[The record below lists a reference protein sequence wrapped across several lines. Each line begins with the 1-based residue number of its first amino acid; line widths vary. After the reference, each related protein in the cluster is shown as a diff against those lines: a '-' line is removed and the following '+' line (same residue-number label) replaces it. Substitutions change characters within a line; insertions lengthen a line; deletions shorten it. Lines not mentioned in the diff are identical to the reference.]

1 MESEQFKA
9 AKELLNRKLRELGIN
24 EDDSKVQEIHNSLYD
39 GSKDWEINTLSV
51 EQKCALLNA
60 AASLYT
66 TDNMPN
72 NRQKAK
78 QVLVDFMHV
87 LGLKNEHL
95 TYCIHHQS
103 WLNRKKYIDVM
114 KTIQKD
120 DPFIQFIC
128 TCKELIDLGEDNMFI
143 NYTFTRILK
152 DVDFSQ
158 EDVYDIVKG
167 YYNYRFNNESSSS
180 AEEEECI
187 EENNTSI
194 LQSWSLL
201 EFAKNYV
208 KMQVGDF
215 VNSNTEEGFKSC
227 MFLKKDGTYDYVGFH
242 SQLGVLTPA
251 EISERKKELKV
262 ALTQSGKYVL
272 YDHIDDWEN
281 VDLGL

>member
-1 MESEQFKA
+1 MESEQFKV
-9 AKELLNRKLRELGIN
+9 AKELLNKKLKELGAI
-24 EDDSKVQEIHNSLYD
+24 DDSKAQRVCGPLYNE
-39 GSKDWEINTLSV
+39 SKDKEIVALSI
-51 EQKCALLNA
+51 EQRRALLNA

-72 NRQKAK
+72 NRQEAK
-78 QVLVDFMHV
+78 QVLVELMHL
-87 LGLKNEHL
+87 LGLKDEHL

-103 WLNRKKYIDVM
+103 WLDRKKYIDSM

-120 DPFIQFIC
+120 GPFIQFIC
-128 TCKELIDLGEDNMFI
+128 TCKELIDLGGDNMFI

-152 DVDFSQ
+152 DVGFSQ
-158 EDVYDIVKG
+158 EEVYDIVKG
-167 YYNYRFNNESSSS
+167 NYNYKFDYK
-180 AEEEECI
+180 AAEEECI

-208 KMQVGDF
+208 KMQVGTF
-215 VNSNTEEGFKSC
+215 VNSNTGEEFKSC
-227 MFLKKDGTYDYVGFH
+227 MFIKKDGTYDYVGFH
-242 SQLGVLTPA
+242 SQLGELTPA

-262 ALTQSGKYVL
+262 GLTESGKYVL
-272 YDHIDDWEN
+272 YDHVNDWEI

>member
-9 AKELLNRKLRELGIN
+9 AKNLLNRKLRELGIKEN
-24 EDDSKVQEIHNSLYD
+24 DNKVQEIYNSLYD
-39 GSKDWEINTLSV
+39 KSKDCEINTLSV

-60 AASLYT
+60 VASLYT
-66 TDNMPN
+66 TDNIPN

-78 QVLVDFMHV
+78 QVLIDFMHL
-87 LGLKNEHL
+87 LGLKDEHL

-103 WLNRKKYIDVM
+103 WLDKKKYIDVI

-120 DPFIQFIC
+120 GPFIQFIY
-128 TCKELIDLGEDNMFI
+128 TCEELISLGESNMFI

-152 DVDFSQ
+152 DVGFSQ
-158 EDVYDIVKG
+158 EDIYAIVKG
-167 YYNYRFNNESSSS
+167 KYNYRFDSVVQ
-180 AEEEECI
+180 EELVEET
-187 EENNTSI
+187 NSSI

-201 EFAKNYV
+201 EFAKSYV
-208 KMQVGDF
+208 KMKIGTF
-215 VNSNTEEGFKSC
+215 VNSNTGENFKSC

-242 SQLGVLTPA
+242 SQLGELTST

-262 ALTQSGKYVL
+262 GLTESGKYVL
-272 YDHIDDWEN
+272 YDHIDDWEF

>member
-9 AKELLNRKLRELGIN
+9 TKELLNKKLSDLGIN
-24 EDDSKVQEIHNSLYD
+24 LDDSKAKEIYESPYN
-39 GSKDWEINTLSV
+39 GSKGKEINFLSV
-51 EQKCALLNA
+51 EQRRALLNA

-72 NRQKAK
+72 NRQEAK

-87 LGLKNEHL
+87 LGLKDEHL

-103 WLNRKKYIDVM
+103 WLDRKKYINVM

-120 DPFIQFIC
+120 NSFIQFIY
-128 TCKELIDLGEDNMFI
+128 TCKELIDLGGDNMFI

-152 DVDFSQ
+152 DIGFSQ
-158 EDVYDIVKG
+158 EDVYDIIKG
-167 YYNYRFNNESSSS
+167 KYNYRFDKVIQ
-180 AEEEECI
+180 EEPVEET
-187 EENNTSI
+187 NSSI

-208 KMQVGDF
+208 KMQVGKF
-215 VNSNTEEGFKSC
+215 VNSNTGEEFKSC
-227 MFLKKDGTYDYVGFH
+227 MFLKEDGSYDYVKFH
-242 SQLGVLTPA
+242 SQLGELTPA
-251 EISERKKELKV
+251 EISKRKKELKV
-262 ALTQSGKYVL
+262 GLTESGKYVL
-272 YDHIDDWEN
+272 YDHIDDWEI

>member
-1 MESEQFKA
+1 MESEQFKV
-9 AKELLNRKLRELGIN
+9 AKELLNKKLKELGAIDEN
-24 EDDSKVQEIHNSLYD
+24 KAQRVYDSLYD
-39 GSKDWEINTLSV
+39 ENKDKEIVALSI

-66 TDNMPN
+66 PDNMPN
-72 NRQKAK
+72 NRQEAK
-78 QVLVDFMHV
+78 QVLVEFMQL
-87 LGLKNEHL
+87 LGLKEEQL
-95 TYCIHHQS
+95 TYCINHQS
-103 WLNRKKYIDVM
+103 WLDRKKYIDVM

-120 DPFIQFIC
+120 GPFIQFIC
-128 TCKELIDLGEDNMFI
+128 TCLELIDLRGNNMFI

-152 DVDFSQ
+152 DVGFSQ

-167 YYNYRFNNESSSS
+167 NYNYRFDYKA
-180 AEEEECI
+180 AEEGCI

-208 KMQVGDF
+208 KMQVGNF
-215 VNSNTEEGFKSC
+215 VNSNTGEEFKSC
-227 MFLKKDGTYDYVGFH
+227 MFIKEDDTYDYVGFH
-242 SQLGVLTPA
+242 SQLGELTPA
-251 EISERKKELKV
+251 EISERKKKLKV
-262 ALTQSGKYVL
+262 GLTELGKYVL

>member
-9 AKELLNRKLRELGIN
+9 AKELLDRKLRELGVN
-24 EDDSKVQEIHNSLYD
+24 VDNDKFQEIYNSLYD

-60 AASLYT
+60 ATSLYT

-72 NRQKAK
+72 NRQEAK
-78 QVLVDFMHV
+78 KVLVDFMHL
-87 LGLKNEHL
+87 LGLKEEQL

-103 WLNRKKYIDVM
+103 WLDRKKYIDII

-120 DPFIQFIC
+120 GPFIQFIC
-128 TCKELIDLGEDNMFI
+128 TCKVLINLGDSNMFI

-152 DVDFSQ
+152 DVGFSQ
-158 EDVYDIVKG
+158 EDTYAIVKG
-167 YYNYRFNNESSSS
+167 KYNYRFDNVVEEAS
-180 AEEEECI
+180 AEGA
-187 EENNTSI
+187 NTSI

-215 VNSNTEEGFKSC
+215 VNSNTGEEFKSC
-227 MFLKKDGTYDYVGFH
+227 MFLKEDGSYDYVNFH
-242 SQLGVLTPA
+242 SQLGELTPA
-251 EISERKKELKV
+251 EISKRKKELKV
-262 ALTQSGKYVL
+262 GLTQSGKYIL

-281 VDLGL
+281 VDLGI

>member
-1 MESEQFKA
+1 MESEQFKV

-24 EDDSKVQEIHNSLYD
+24 VDDSKVQEIYNSLYD

-66 TDNMPN
+66 MDNMPN
-72 NRQKAK
+72 NRQEAK
-78 QVLVDFMHV
+78 QVLVDFMQL
-87 LGLKNEHL
+87 LGLKDEHL

-103 WLNRKKYIDVM
+103 WLDRKKYIDVM

-120 DPFIQFIC
+120 NPFIQFIC
-128 TCKELIDLGEDNMFI
+128 TCKELIDLGGDNMFI

-152 DVDFSQ
+152 DVGFSQ
-158 EDVYDIVKG
+158 RDIYDIIKG
-167 YYNYRFNNESSSS
+167 KYNYKFDSTVLGEP
-180 AEEEECI
+180 AEET
-187 EENNTSI
+187 NSSI

-208 KMQVGDF
+208 KMKVGDF
-215 VNSNTEEGFKSC
+215 INSNTGEEFKSC
-227 MFLKKDGTYDYVGFH
+227 MFIKEDGTYDYVGFH
-242 SQLGVLTPA
+242 SQLGELTPA

-262 ALTQSGKYVL
+262 GLTQLGKYVL
-272 YDHIDDWEN
+272 YDHINDWEI

>member
-9 AKELLNRKLRELGIN
+9 AKELLNKKLRELGIN
-24 EDDSKVQEIHNSLYD
+24 VDDSRVKEVYESPYN
-39 GSKDWEINTLSV
+39 GSKCKEITSLSV
-51 EQKCALLNA
+51 EQRCALLNA

-72 NRQKAK
+72 NRQEAK
-78 QVLVDFMHV
+78 QVLVDFMHL
-87 LGLKNEHL
+87 LGLKDEHL

-103 WLNRKKYIDVM
+103 WLDRRKYIDVM
-114 KTIQKD
+114 KTIKKD

-128 TCKELIDLGEDNMFI
+128 TCKELIDLGGDNMFI
-143 NYTFTRILK
+143 NYTLTRILK
-152 DVDFSQ
+152 DVGFSQ

-167 YYNYRFNNESSSS
+167 YYNYRFNNESL
-180 AEEEECI
+180 AEEECI
-187 EENNTSI
+187 EKKNTSI

-208 KMQVGDF
+208 KMKVGNF
-215 VNSNTEEGFKSC
+215 VNTNTGKEFKSC
-227 MFLKKDGTYDYVGFH
+227 MFIKKDGSYDYVGFH

-251 EISERKKELKV
+251 EISERKEKLKV
-262 ALTQSGKYVL
+262 GLTESGKYVL
-272 YDHIDDWEN
+272 YDHIDDWEI

>member
-24 EDDSKVQEIHNSLYD
+24 VDDSKVQEIYNSLYD

-60 AASLYT
+60 VVSLYT
-66 TDNMPN
+66 TDNMLN
-72 NRQKAK
+72 NRQEAK
-78 QVLVDFMHV
+78 QVLVEFMQL
-87 LGLKNEHL
+87 LGLKEEQL
-95 TYCIHHQS
+95 TYCINHQS
-103 WLNRKKYIDVM
+103 WLDRKKYIDVM

-120 DPFIQFIC
+120 GPFIQFIC
-128 TCKELIDLGEDNMFI
+128 TCLELIDLGGDNMFI

-152 DVDFSQ
+152 DVGFSQ

-167 YYNYRFNNESSSS
+167 NYNYRFDYKA
-180 AEEEECI
+180 AEEGCI

-194 LQSWSLL
+194 LQSWSLI

-208 KMQVGDF
+208 KMQVGNF
-215 VNSNTEEGFKSC
+215 VNSNTGKEFKSC
-227 MFLKKDGTYDYVGFH
+227 MFIKEDGTYDYVGFH
-242 SQLGVLTPA
+242 SQLGELTPA

-262 ALTQSGKYVL
+262 GLTESGKYIL
-272 YDHIDDWEN
+272 YDHINDWEN

>member
-9 AKELLNRKLRELGIN
+9 AKELLNKKLKELGAIDEN
-24 EDDSKVQEIHNSLYD
+24 KAQRVYESLYD
-39 GSKDWEINTLSV
+39 ENKDKEIVALSI

-72 NRQKAK
+72 NRQEAK
-78 QVLVDFMHV
+78 QVLVDFMQL
-87 LGLKNEHL
+87 LGLENKHL
-95 TYCIHHQS
+95 TYCIYHQS
-103 WLNRKKYIDVM
+103 WLDRKKYIDII

-128 TCKELIDLGEDNMFI
+128 TCKELIDLGESNMFI

-152 DVDFSQ
+152 DVGFSQ
-158 EDVYDIVKG
+158 EDIYAIVKG
-167 YYNYRFNNESSSS
+167 KYNYRFDSVGK
-180 AEEEECI
+180 EEPVEET
-187 EENNTSI
+187 NLSI

-208 KMQVGDF
+208 KMKVGTF
-215 VNSNTEEGFKSC
+215 VNSNTGEEFKSC
-227 MFLKKDGTYDYVGFH
+227 MFFKKDGNYDYVGFH
-242 SQLGVLTPA
+242 SQLGKLTPA
-251 EISERKKELKV
+251 EISKRKRELKV
-262 ALTQSGKYVL
+262 GLTQLGKYVL

-281 VDLGL
+281 VDLGI

>member
-24 EDDSKVQEIHNSLYD
+24 VDENKVQEIYNFLYD

-72 NRQKAK
+72 NRQEAK
-78 QVLVDFMHV
+78 QVLVEFMQL
-87 LGLKNEHL
+87 LGLKDEHL
-95 TYCIHHQS
+95 AYCIHHQS
-103 WLNRKKYIDVM
+103 WLDRNKYIDVM

-120 DPFIQFIC
+120 GPFIQFIC
-128 TCKELIDLGEDNMFI
+128 TCKELIDLGGDNMFI

-152 DVDFSQ
+152 DVGFSQ
-158 EDVYDIVKG
+158 EDVYDIW
-167 YYNYRFNNESSSS
+167 YYNYRFNNESV
-180 AEEEECI
+180 AE

-194 LQSWSLL
+194 LQSWPLL

-208 KMQVGDF
+208 KMKVGDF
-215 VNSNTEEGFKSC
+215 VNSNTGKEFKSC
-227 MFLKKDGTYDYVGFH
+227 MFLKEDGSYDYVGFH
-242 SQLGVLTPA
+242 SQLGELTLA
-251 EISERKKELKV
+251 EITKRKKELKV
-262 ALTQSGKYVL
+262 GLTQLGKYVL

-281 VDLGL
+281 VDLGI

>member
-1 MESEQFKA
+1 MESEQFKV
-9 AKELLNRKLRELGIN
+9 AKEFLNRKLKELGAI
-24 EDDSKVQEIHNSLYD
+24 DDSKAQRVCGSLYD
-39 GSKDWEINTLSV
+39 ESKDKEIVALSI
-51 EQKCALLNA
+51 EQRRALLNA

-66 TDNMPN
+66 TDNMSN
-72 NRQKAK
+72 NRQEAK
-78 QVLVDFMHV
+78 QILVEFMH
-87 LGLKNEHL
+87 LLRLKDEHL

-103 WLNRKKYIDVM
+103 WLDRKKYIDSM

-120 DPFIQFIC
+120 GPFIQFIC
-128 TCKELIDLGEDNMFI
+128 TCKELIDLGGDNMFI

-152 DVDFSQ
+152 DVGFSQ
-158 EDVYDIVKG
+158 EEVYDIVKG
-167 YYNYRFNNESSSS
+167 NYNYKFDYK
-180 AEEEECI
+180 AAEEECI

-208 KMQVGDF
+208 KMQVGNF
-215 VNSNTEEGFKSC
+215 VNSNTGEEFKSC
-227 MFLKKDGTYDYVGFH
+227 MFIKEDGTYDYVGFH
-242 SQLGVLTPA
+242 SQLGELTPA

-262 ALTQSGKYVL
+262 GLTELGKYVL